1 MPRAARWAEFLAL
14 FVGVPVVMAVFL
26 PPNALFPALFA
37 FTLGGLALIRATG
50 DFDWSQLVHGWGRV
64 NWGRMILFALLVAVI
79 GLMVMRATR
88 PGFLPNLTPKR
99 LSFLAVLWLLYP
111 LLSALPQELIFRA
124 LYFHRYAP
132 MMGGERRAR
141 LVNAAIFSLA
151 HLMYW
156 SVVVAVLTFLGGW
169 LFARLYQAKGFP
181 AAWAAHALAGNVLF
195 TVGMGAYFWSGNVV
209 RPF

>member
-1 MPRAARWAEFLAL
+1 MHRTGRWAEFLTLFIGVPLAVAL
-14 FVGVPVVMAVFL
+14 FL
-26 PPNALFPALFA
+26 PANALFPALFA
-37 FTLGGLALIRATG
+37 FTLAGLALIRLTG
-50 DFDWSQLVHGWGRV
+50 DFDWSQLLRGWGRV
-64 NWGRMILFALLVAVI
+64 SLSRLIAFGVLVALT

-88 PGFLPNLTPKR
+88 PDFVPNLGPRR
-99 LSFLAVLWLLYP
+99 LGFLAVLWLLYP

-132 MMGGERRAR
+132 LMGDARRAR
-141 LVNAAIFSLA
+141 LVNAAVFSLA

-156 SVVVAVLTFLGGW
+156 SVVVAVMTFVGGW
-169 LFARLYQAKGFP
+169 LFARLYQEKGFP

-195 TVGMGAYFWSGNVV
+195 TVGMGAYFWSGNAV